1 MKVIDKKLLFINSAE
16 RDSGE
21 TSDFKISIPSHLLAC
36 HPHQKM
42 RLVLNDGATLHL
54 V

>member
-21 TSDFKISIPSHLLAC
+21 
-36 HPHQKM
+36 
-42 RLVLNDGATLHL
+42 
-54 V
+54 